1 MGRTAVL
8 LSCLLGIVGAAPLS
22 QARAAQPA
30 PTTPVVSPPPAA
42 AAPPVIAPQA
52 APVAPPTVI
61 PVAPVVPKPPAANVE
76 KATTANAERTYRA
89 GVEALRA
96 GRLDKA
102 EAISAKLLELQP
114 QPASGRQLLGMVKA
128 KRGDLAGAVAEYDK
142 ALVADP
148 KFIAAREE
156 RAVALSRLG
165 LPDKARSDLEALKAQ
180 AIVCGKT
187 CKPEL
192 RTAISRV
199 EAALAAGRPP
209 TRRGV
214 LPIFQR
220 RPRSPP
226 PP

>member
-8 LSCLLGIVGAAPLS
+8 ISGLLGIIGATSQS
-22 QARAAQPA
+22 QAWAAQPA
-30 PTTPVVSPPPAA
+30 PPVVSPPPAA
-42 AAPPVIAPQA
+42 AAPPVIAPQT
-52 APVAPPTVI
+52 APVAPPTVV
-61 PVAPVVPKPPAANVE
+61 PPAPVIP
-76 KATTANAERTYRA
+76 KATAANAEKTYRA

-128 KRGDLAGAVAEYDK
+128 KRGDLAGAVAEFDK

-148 KFIAAREE
+148 KFISAREE

-165 LPDKARSDLEALKAQ
+165 QPDKARSDLEALKAQ
-180 AIVCGKT
+180 SNLCGKT

-220 RPRSPP
+220 RPSSPP

>member
-1 MGRTAVL
+1 VGRTAVL
-8 LSCLLGIVGAAPLS
+8 VSGLLGIIGAASLS
-22 QARAAQPA
+22 QAWAAQPA

-42 AAPPVIAPQA
+42 VQPPVITPQA
-52 APVAPPTVI
+52 APAAPPTVV
-61 PVAPVVPKPPAANVE
+61 PPPPVVPKPTA
-76 KATTANAERTYRA
+76 ANAEKTHRA

-142 ALVADP
+142 ALLTDP

-165 LPDKARSDLEALKAQ
+165 QPDKARGDLEALKAQ
-180 AIVCGKT
+180 AIVCGKA

-220 RPRSPP
+220 RPSSPP